1 VSAEHGIRE
10 QLLEALPDAV
20 FVVAAD
26 GRIVF
31 VNAQAVALFGYDR
44 DALVGQ
50 TIDLLVPDAVKSVH
64 PTHRSRYFAAPQVRP
79 MGAGLELSGRR
90 VDGSEFP
97 AEISLSA
104 IETADGRLVTA
115 VVRDVTERMK
125 TQTKF
130 QGLLEAAPD
139 AMVGVDSHGVIR
151 LVNSQT
157 EKLFGY
163 HRSELL
169 GEPIEILVP
178 PRARSVHPA
187 HRERYFADPQ
197 VRPMGA
203 GNELFGIRK
212 DGSEF
217 PAEISLSSIDTED
230 GILVTAAVRDVSERK
245 AFEQVVERARD
256 TAERAARARQD
267 FLANMSHE
275 IRTPMNAVIGITSLL
290 LDTPLDPQQRDYV
303 ETVRSSGDHLL
314 TIISDILDYAKID
327 SGKIALEDVE
337 FRLLDWVE
345 DTIDLVAPQAI
356 DKGLELVVDV
366 APDVPAA
373 VRGDPGRLRQVLINV
388 LSNAL
393 KFTPSGEVVVR
404 VRVAAMGS
412 DRCTVSVEVRD
423 TGIGIS
429 PERLAVL
436 FDPFTQADTTT
447 TREYGGTGL
456 GLAISR
462 RLTELMGGRIDLTST
477 VGAGTTATFTFQAP
491 VVVPAEPAEP
501 HLTDRELLVV
511 DDNATSLEVLA
522 SWARRHGFQVA
533 TASTSSEAL
542 AIAERMSPGFAA
554 LVDHTLPGTDGVRLG
569 RDLRERYPQARL
581 VLLSP
586 AALSPSNRSSGVYD
600 AVVVKPV
607 KRSHVEN
614 ALRGIAGGSSGVPE
628 PRSASTRPSP
638 FDLTHRAPL
647 SILVVEDN
655 PVNQKVARHMLAR
668 FGYRADVA
676 WSGAEALEMLARR
689 SYDLVLMDVQM
700 PEMDGLE
707 TTRRIRARYPTSG
720 PRVVA
725 MTANVSRASITSCL
739 SAGMDSFLGKPVVVT
754 DLAAVLEDLAKSRGG
769 SPPPDLRR
777 TDVLDTTVL
786 DRLGNEIGRGTVLE
800 LVAMFRDDV
809 GRSGE
814 HLAKAAA
821 AGDHVEVAG
830 LAHRLRSASRT
841 LGADHLADMLGALE
855 EQAPEGT
862 DLPALVNAVLD
873 EMRVVVQELSLLD
886 SQGAES
892 AH

>member
-1 VSAEHGIRE
+1 MSETGILRE
-10 QLLEALPDAV
+10 QLLESLPDAV

-31 VNAQAVALFGYDR
+31 VNAQAVELFGYDR
-44 DALVGQ
+44 SQLVGQ
-50 TIDLLVPDAVKSVH
+50 RIEMLVPDAARQVH
-64 PTHRSRYFAAPQVRP
+64 PGHRSRYFGQPQVRP
-79 MGAGLELSGRR
+79 MGAGLDLAGRR
-90 VDGSEFP
+90 ADGSEFP
-97 AEISLSA
+97 CEISLSA
-104 IETADGRLVTA
+104 IETPDGRLVTA

-139 AMVGVDSHGVIR
+139 AMIGVDSHGVIR

-163 HRSELL
+163 DRSELL
-169 GEPIEILVP
+169 GQRIEILVP
-178 PRARSVHPA
+178 GRLRSLHPH

-203 GNELFGIRK
+203 GNELFGARK

-217 PAEISLSSIDTED
+217 PAEISLSSIETED

-245 AFEQVVERARD
+245 AFEMVVERARD

-290 LDTPLDPQQRDYV
+290 LDTHLDAQQRDSV
-303 ETVRSSGDHLL
+303 ETVRASGEHLL

-327 SGKIALEDVE
+327 SGKIVLEEVE

-345 DTIDLVAPQAI
+345 DTLDLVAPGAT
-356 DKGLELVVDV
+356 DKGLELVADVDPEAPV
-366 APDVPAA
+366 AL
-373 VRGDPGRLRQVLINV
+373 RGDPGRLRQVLINLV
-388 LSNAL
+388 SNAL
-393 KFTPSGEVVVR
+393 KFTQTGQVVVQ
-404 VRVAAMGS
+404 VRAEDVADGW
-412 DRCTVSVEVRD
+412 CTIRVEVRD

-429 PERLAVL
+429 AERLSVL

-462 RLTELMGGRIDLTST
+462 RLTELMGGTIELSST
-477 VGAGTTATFTFQAP
+477 VGAGTNACFTFRAR
-491 VVVPAEPAEP
+491 VLSPAQPATP
-501 HLTDRELLVV
+501 HLTDRPLLVV
-511 DDNATSLEVLA
+511 DDNQASREVLSA
-522 SWARRHGFQVA
+522 WARRHGFRTTTAA
-533 TASTSSEAL
+533 TAEEAL
-542 AIAERMSPGFAA
+542 RQAELVEGPFAA
-554 LVDHTLPGTDGVRLG
+554 LIDHTLPGTDGVRLG
-569 RDLRERYPQARL
+569 RDLRERFPNAQL
-581 VLLSP
+581 VLMSP
-586 AALSPSNRSSGVYD
+586 ASLSSANRSSGVYD
-600 AVVVKPV
+600 AVVGKPL

-614 ALRGIAGGSSGVPE
+614 ALAALAAGTAGEQAPPP
-628 PRSASTRPSP
+628 PRSRPSA
-638 FDLTHRAPL
+638 FDLTRRAPL

-668 FGYRADVA
+668 FGYRADTA

-725 MTANVSRASITSCL
+725 MTANVSRASISSCL
-739 SAGMDSFLGKPVVVT
+739 AAGMDSFLGKPVVVA
-754 DLAAVLEDLAKSRGG
+754 DLASLLEDLATSRGDVH
-769 SPPPDLRR
+769 PPAILRDDIIDLR
-777 TDVLDTTVL
+777 VLE
-786 DRLGNEIGRGTVLE
+786 RLSGEIGRGTVLE

-809 GRSGE
+809 ERSE
-814 HLAKAAA
+814 PHLVRAAET
-821 AGDHVEVAG
+821 DDRVEVAG
-830 LAHRLRSASRT
+830 LAHRLRSAART
-841 LGADHLADMLGALE
+841 LGAEHLADMLGALE
-855 EQAPEGT
+855 EGEPEGT
-862 DLPALVNAVLD
+862 TLPAVVHAVAS
-873 EMRVVVQELSLLD
+873 EMRLVASELGSLMTV
-886 SQGAES
+886 ES
-892 AH
+892 PP

>member
-1 VSAEHGIRE
+1 VSENAIRK

-31 VNAQAVALFGYDR
+31 VNAQAVRLFGYER
-44 DALVGQ
+44 DQLVGEH
-50 TIDLLVPDAVKSVH
+50 IEMLVPDSARSVH
-64 PTHRSRYFAAPQVRP
+64 PGHRSRYFGAPQVRP
-79 MGAGLELSGRR
+79 MGAGLDLSGRR
-90 VDGSEFP
+90 ADGSEFP

-104 IETADGRLVTA
+104 IETPDGRLVTA
-115 VVRDVTERMK
+115 VVRDVTERRK
-125 TQTKF
+125 TQSKF

-139 AMVGVDSHGVIR
+139 AMIGVDSHGLIR
-151 LVNSQT
+151 LVNTQT

-163 HRSELL
+163 DRRELL
-169 GEPIEILVP
+169 GERIEILVP
-178 PRARSVHPA
+178 ARARAIHPG
-187 HRERYFADPQ
+187 HRERYFAHPQ

-203 GNELFGIRK
+203 GNELFGARK
-212 DGSEF
+212 DGTEF
-217 PAEISLSSIDTED
+217 PAEISLSSIDTEE

-245 AFEQVVERARD
+245 AFELMVEKARD

-275 IRTPMNAVIGITSLL
+275 IRTPMKAGIGITSLL
-290 LDTPLDPQQRDYV
+290 LDTTLDAQQRDYV
-303 ETVRSSGDHLL
+303 EPVRSSGDHLL

-327 SGKIALEDVE
+327 SGKIVLEDVE

-345 DTIDLVAPQAI
+345 DTLDLVAPQAT
-356 DKGLELVVDV
+356 DKGLELVADVDAD
-366 APDVPAA
+366 APTVL
-373 VRGDPGRLRQVLINV
+373 RGDPGRLRQVLINV
-388 LSNAL
+388 VSNTL
-393 KFTPSGEVVVR
+393 KFTPAGEVVVS
-404 VRVAAMGS
+404 VRATEVTA
-412 DRCTVSVEVRD
+412 DRCAIRVDVRD
-423 TGIGIS
+423 TGIGFA

-462 RLTELMGGRIDLTST
+462 RLTELMGGTIELTSEP
-477 VGAGTTATFTFQAP
+477 GRGTTATFSFGATVLAPAAP
-491 VVVPAEPAEP
+491 VAP
-501 HLTDRELLVV
+501 HLTDRDLLVV
-511 DDNATSLEVLA
+511 DDNATSAAVLA
-522 SWARRHGFQVA
+522 GWAGRYGFRVTTVA
-533 TASTSSEAL
+533 TPEQAL
-542 AIAERMSPGFAA
+542 AAAASLATPFAA

-569 RDLRERYPQARL
+569 RRLRAGFPDCQL

-586 AALSPSNRSSGVYD
+586 GSLSQSNRASGVYD
-600 AVVVKPV
+600 AVVGKPA
-607 KRSHVEN
+607 KRSHLESVLAN
-614 ALRGIAGGSSGVPE
+614 LATGRTGSPQPE
-628 PRSASTRPSP
+628 PTTTRPSP
-638 FDLTHRAPL
+638 FDLRSRASL

-707 TTRRIRARYPTSG
+707 TTRRIRARYPSSG

-754 DLAAVLEDLAKSRGG
+754 DLAALLEDLANSRGDVAI
-769 SPPPDLRR
+769 PQQRR
-777 TDVLDTTVL
+777 EDVLDLTVL

-809 GRSGE
+809 GRSVP
-814 HLAKAAA
+814 HLTAAA
-821 AGDHVEVAG
+821 ASADRAEVAG
-830 LAHRLRSASRT
+830 LAHRLRSAART

-855 EQAPEGT
+855 E
-862 DLPALVNAVLD
+862 DLPPDSALPGLVESVVEEIHVVMSELSALVAA
-873 EMRVVVQELSLLD
+873 S
-886 SQGAES
+886 
-892 AH
+892 

>member
-1 VSAEHGIRE
+1 MSDNGIRE

-20 FVVAAD
+20 FVVAGD

-31 VNAQAVALFGYDR
+31 VNAQAVALFGYALED
-44 DALVGQ
+44 LVGQ
-50 TIDLLVPDAVKSVH
+50 PIEMLVPDTARSIH
-64 PTHRSRYFAAPQVRP
+64 PTHRSRYFNAPQVRP
-79 MGAGLELSGRR
+79 MGAGLDLSGRKA
-90 VDGSEFP
+90 DGTEFP

-139 AMVGVDSHGVIR
+139 AMVGVDSQGLIR

-157 EKLFGY
+157 ERLFGY

-169 GEPIEILVP
+169 GERIEILVP

-187 HRERYFADPQ
+187 HRQRYFADPR

-245 AFEQVVERARD
+245 TFELVVERARD
-256 TAERAARARQD
+256 TAERAAQARQD

-290 LDTPLDPQQRDYV
+290 LDTHLDAQQRDYV

-345 DTIDLVAPQAI
+345 DTVDLVAPQAT
-356 DKGLELVVDV
+356 DRGLELVVDV
-366 APDVPAA
+366 SAEVPSV

-404 VRVAAMGS
+404 VTAEPIGRVRS
-412 DRCTVSVEVRD
+412 RVRVEVRD
-423 TGIGIS
+423 TGIGITT
-429 PERLAVL
+429 ERLAVL

-456 GLAISR
+456 GLAISK
-462 RLTELMGGRIDLTST
+462 RLTELMGGTIELTST
-477 VGAGTTATFTFQAP
+477 VGTGTSAVFTFVARVVAP
-491 VVVPAEPAEP
+491 AAPATPLHTE
-501 HLTDRELLVV
+501 RELLVV
-511 DDNATSLEVLA
+511 DDNATSRQVLA
-522 SWARRHGFQVA
+522 AWARRQGFHVS
-533 TASTSSEAL
+533 TAGSAEEAL
-542 AIAERMSPGFAA
+542 AVAATLGTSFGA
-554 LVDHTLPGTDGVRLG
+554 LVDHTLPGTDGMRLG
-569 RDLRERYPQARL
+569 RHLRGAHPGARL

-586 AALSPSNRSSGVYD
+586 AALSSSNRSSSVYD
-600 AVVVKPV
+600 AVVTKPV
-607 KRSHVEN
+607 KRSHVER
-614 ALRGIAGGSSGVPE
+614 ALLALMGSAAGIRVARPSS
-628 PRSASTRPSP
+628 ARPSP
-638 FDLTHRAPL
+638 FELTSRVPL

-676 WSGAEALEMLARR
+676 WSGGEALEMLARR

-700 PEMDGLE
+700 PGMDGLE
-707 TTRRIRARYPTSG
+707 TTRRIRARYPMSG

-739 SAGMDSFLGKPVVVT
+739 TAGMDSFLGKPVVVT
-754 DLAAVLEDLAKSRGG
+754 ELAAVLEDLAATRGG
-769 SPPPDLRR
+769 SVPIDHRSI
-777 TDVLDTTVL
+777 DVLDASVL
-786 DRLGNEIGRGTVLE
+786 IKLGGQIGRGTVQE

-809 GRSGE
+809 ARSGPQ
-814 HLAKAAA
+814 LTASAT
-821 AGDHVEVAG
+821 AGDHAQVAG

-841 LGADHLADMLGALE
+841 LGANHLADMLGALE
-855 EQAPEGT
+855 ERAPQDT
-862 DLPALVNAVLD
+862 DLPALVAAVVD
-873 EMRVVVQELSLLD
+873 EMRLVVTELD
-886 SQGAES
+886 AVAAQGAES
-892 AH
+892 PR